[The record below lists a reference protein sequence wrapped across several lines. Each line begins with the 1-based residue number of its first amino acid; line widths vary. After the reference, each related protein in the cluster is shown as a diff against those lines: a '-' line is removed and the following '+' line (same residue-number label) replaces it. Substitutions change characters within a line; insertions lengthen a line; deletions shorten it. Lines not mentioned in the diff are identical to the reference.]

1 MEASAPTAS
10 ERHPDEQ
17 TSGAADQQGDEGR
30 DAGVVVG
37 CLKQGREHGGLR
49 KAVSSLVIFP

>member
-1 MEASAPTAS
+1 
-10 ERHPDEQ
+10 
-17 TSGAADQQGDEGR
+17 
-30 DAGVVVG
+30 VG